1 MPGRTVPADILA
13 AIGSTAYDLATLVLV
28 TPPVAAPFGFTDWN
42 EPLTVNLRGAGAVT
56 YQPGGFNEL
65 STFSAQINAP
75 IDDRDFKINI
85 GDASSPSADKIRRG
99 ALDNSII
106 EIGYVIPTNLANP
119 WFYCRY
125 DFGQSDIK
133 GLVGRLEMMGTEKRL
148 EQSVGYPLTANCPK
162 NYGDQGC
169 GIPTHADLWEHGH
182 AYAVDD
188 LVKRLTGTGIYWF
201 KCTVAGTSDVAEP
214 TWPTTLGGTVVDGG
228 VTWTAIRGR
237 RLIGTVTSSPDRRT
251 ILASGITVA
260 ADYFGEGFITF
271 QTGANAGDVRRVK
284 SDNGTGTLVIHQ
296 AAYDDIGVGDTFEA
310 LVGCRHRR
318 VEDCITK
325 HDNAN
330 NSRTKTLRYGGMDFL
345 AGENIT
351 ATAPKA

>member
-1 MPGRTVPADILA
+1 MVGRTVPSAILA
-13 AIGSTAYDLATLVLV
+13 AIGSDAYELATLVLV
-28 TPPVAAPFGFTDWN
+28 TRPNGDKIGFTDWN
-42 EPLTVNLRGAGAVT
+42 DPLTVNLRGAGDVIYSPT
-56 YQPGGFNEL
+56 GFNEL
-65 STFSAQINAP
+65 SAFSAQINAP
-75 IDDRDFKINI
+75 IDDREFKINI
-85 GDASSPSADKIRRG
+85 GSGMPTADMIRRG
-99 ALDNSII
+99 ALDNSIV

-133 GLVGRLEMMGTEKRL
+133 GLVGRFELMGTEKRL
-148 EQSVGYPLTANCPK
+148 EQPVGYPLTANCPK

-169 GIPTHADLWEHGH
+169 GIPTRANVWAATT
-182 AYAVDD
+182 AYAVDG
-188 LVKRLTGTGIYWF
+188 LIKRLTGSGIFWF
-201 KCTVAGTSDVAEP
+201 KATVGGISGAVEP
-214 TWPTTLGGTVVDGG
+214 VWPTVLNGTVVDGT
-228 VTWTAIRGR
+228 VTWKAIRAR
-237 RLIGTVTSSPDRRT
+237 RLIGTVTSAPDRRT
-251 ILASGITVA
+251 IVATGISVTS
-260 ADYFGEGFITF
+260 DYFGEGFITF
-271 QTGANAGDVRRVK
+271 QTGLNAGDIRRVK
-284 SDNGTGTLVIHQ
+284 SDNGTGTLIIHQ

>member
-1 MPGRTVPADILA
+1 MVGRTVPSTILT
-13 AIGSTAYDLATLVLV
+13 AIGSDAYELATLVLL
-28 TPPVAAPFGFTDWN
+28 TKPDGTQIGFTDWN
-42 EPLTVNLRGAGAVT
+42 DALAVDLLGAGVVT
-56 YQPGGFNEL
+56 YSPTSFNEL
-65 STFSAQINAP
+65 SAFSAQINAP

-85 GDASSPSADKIRRG
+85 GAGDITADQIRRG

-133 GLVGRLEMMGTEKRL
+133 GLAGRLELMGTEKRL
-148 EQSVGYPLTANCPK
+148 EQPVGYPLTANCMK
-162 NYGDQGC
+162 NYGDKDC
-169 GIPTHADLWEHGH
+169 GIPTRADAWVAAT
-182 AYAVDD
+182 AYPADG
-188 LVKRLTGTGIYWF
+188 LVKRLTGSGIYWF
-201 KCTVAGTSDVAEP
+201 KATVAGTSGASEP
-214 TWPTTLGGTVVDGG
+214 TWPTTLGGTVVDGT
-228 VTWTAIRGR
+228 VTWTAIRAR
-237 RLIGTVTSSPDRRT
+237 RLIGTVTSSPNRT
-251 ILASGITVA
+251 TIVATGISIVN
-260 ADYFGEGFITF
+260 DYFGEGFITF
-271 QTGANAGDVRRVK
+271 QTGLNAGDIRRVK

-296 AAYDDIGVGDTFEA
+296 AAYDDIAIGDTFEA

-325 HDNAN
+325 HDNAA